1 MSDQAN
7 RIEKWVEGKMDN
19 DVCKLKQI
27 LEQNPADFSE
37 TFSQFLLS
45 DPQNLKQLSKLIN
58 ELEKVKIAAPRLN
71 NIDEADLL
79 DNASATQSQHE
90 TICSDTTQATLQK
103 NVQEQVGLNQ
113 QTETN
118 QHARV
123 DDQVK
128 FDENIQQNCDDSLVN
143 VDQLHTSS
151 ENTNSVGAISET
163 QNITLDLHT
172 TLQLAPIL
180 QVEQQVVAD
189 QVEQASAPTIEPNL
203 ENKPTI
209 DSENINSTP
218 EIISSE
224 TEKNRLEI
232 ESVFRRSKYE
242 DIKFQVEN
250 ARVGQHYQSQIS
262 VISQHDVNQLT
273 FKSESFKF
281 PDTSFYFDEAT
292 QRIHG
297 EPQQADSIEFSFQ
310 FIADGETRSAQCRLN
325 VIADPRSLWKVI
337 EPESG
342 QKFSKPHLDQA
353 LIDAVDYKIIAA
365 SRRGRSHEHAGLF
378 RDDDFSITLIDNTP
392 WSVLTVAD
400 GAGSAQYSRE
410 GSRIAVEIVENEFK
424 NYLNPHT
431 VESLIADLEKWQV
444 GSQDAETVAVAKK
457 LNEQF
462 HHVYYEIYK
471 SIINQIKLQAEQIGA
486 NTKDFSTTL
495 LVAVVCKLAD
505 KTFISAFSVGDGAIA
520 VYSEDNVR
528 LMNVPDGGEYA
539 GQTKFLDLSIA
550 TEFPNRLKIGC
561 FKDTHAIM
569 LMTDG
574 ISDPKFET
582 DSGLSNFDKWQS
594 LYRELDPLLQNEA
607 ADTALLEWMHFFTAG
622 HHDDRTMAVLWNKHS
637 TTSV

>member
-1 MSDQAN
+1 
-7 RIEKWVEGKMDN
+7 MDS

-27 LEQNPADFSE
+27 LEHNSADFSE

-79 DNASATQSQHE
+79 DNASAAQSQHE
-90 TICSDTTQATLQK
+90 TISSDTTQATVQK
-103 NVQEQVGLNQ
+103 NVQEPVGLNQ

-128 FDENIQQNCDDSLVN
+128 LDENIQQNCDDPLVN

-151 ENTNSVGAISET
+151 ENTNLVGAISET
-163 QNITLDLHT
+163 QNVTLDLHT

-180 QVEQQVVAD
+180 QVEQQVEQQVVAD

-424 NYLNPHT
+424 NYLTPHT
-431 VESLIADLEKWQV
+431 VKSLIADLEKWQV

-505 KTFISAFSVGDGAIA
+505 KTFISTFSVGDGAIA

-582 DSGLSNFDKWQS
+582 DSGLSNFDKWQN

-637 TTSV
+637 TISV

>member
-1 MSDQAN
+1 
-7 RIEKWVEGKMDN
+7 MDS

-27 LEQNPADFSE
+27 LEHNSADFSE

-58 ELEKVKIAAPRLN
+58 ELEKVKIASLCLN
-71 NIDEADLL
+71 KINEADSL
-79 DNASATQSQHE
+79 DNASATESQHK
-90 TICSDTTQATLQK
+90 TISSDKPQVTVQN
-103 NVQEQVGLNQ
+103 NVQEQACLNQ
-113 QTETN
+113 QTGTN

-123 DDQVK
+123 DEQVNL
-128 FDENIQQNCDDSLVN
+128 DESIQQSYVVPLVN
-143 VDQLHTSS
+143 VDQLDTSS
-151 ENTNSVGAISET
+151 ENINSVGAISDT

-172 TLQLAPIL
+172 TLELAPIL
-180 QVEQQVVAD
+180 HVEQQIVVD
-189 QVEQASAPTIEPNL
+189 QAEKMSAFTTEPNL
-203 ENKPTI
+203 ENKLTI
-209 DSENINSTP
+209 DAKNISSTP

-250 ARVGQHYQSQIS
+250 ARVGQHYQSRIS
-262 VISQHDVNQLT
+262 VISQHDVKQLI
-273 FKSESFKF
+273 FKPESFKF

-297 EPQQADSIEFSFQ
+297 EPQLADSIEFSFQ

-337 EPESG
+337 EPECG

-378 RDDDFSITLIDNTP
+378 RDDDFSITLIENTP

-410 GSRIAVEIVENEFK
+410 GSRIAVEIVENNLK
-424 NYLNPHT
+424 NYLNPQT
-431 VESLIADLEKWQV
+431 VESLISDLEKWQV
-444 GSQDAETVAVAKK
+444 GSQDAETVEVAKK

-471 SIINQIKLQAEQIGA
+471 SIINQIRLQAEQIEA

-520 VYSEDNVR
+520 VYSDNNVR

-561 FKDTHAIM
+561 FKDTNAIM

-622 HHDDRTMAVLWNKHS
+622 HHDDRTIAVLWNKHS